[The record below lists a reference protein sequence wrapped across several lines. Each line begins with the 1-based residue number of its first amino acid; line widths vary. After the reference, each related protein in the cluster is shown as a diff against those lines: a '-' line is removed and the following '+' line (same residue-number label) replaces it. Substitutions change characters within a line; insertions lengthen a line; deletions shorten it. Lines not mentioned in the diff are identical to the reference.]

1 MSLVVLEGLDG
12 SGKGTQAKLLAQALV
27 RQGVPLR
34 PVTFP
39 DYSSPSSSLVKM
51 YLNGEFGSAPEDV
64 NAYAASAFY
73 AVDRFASFRKD
84 WGEDYRQGKLILCDR
99 YATSNMVYQ
108 MGKAPREEWDR
119 YLAWVEDFEYQKL
132 GIPRPDLVLY
142 LDMPIEVSQK
152 LLLERYHGDSGKKD
166 IHESHLGFLRACRES
181 ARYAGQRLG
190 WREIPC
196 AKEGEPLPVE
206 EIHRAVLAAVEPLL
220 APRWRTQ
227 FRVAVAGQAR
237 LDFTLADKGT
247 GIRQLC
253 AALDVPQSDVMAFG
267 DNYNDLP
274 MLEAVGHP
282 ILMEGA
288 LAELLSRFSNRCS
301 RAEHILAS
309 LPF

>member
-1 MSLVVLEGLDG
+1 M
-12 SGKGTQAKLLAQALV
+12 
-27 RQGVPLR
+27 
-34 PVTFP
+34 
-39 DYSSPSSSLVKM
+39 
-51 YLNGEFGSAPEDV
+51 

-108 MGKAPREEWDR
+108 MGKVPREEWDR

-206 EIHRAVLAAVEPLL
+206 EIHQAVLAAVEPLL
-220 APRWRTQ
+220 EKT
-227 FRVAVAGQAR
+227 
-237 LDFTLADKGT
+237 
-247 GIRQLC
+247 
-253 AALDVPQSDVMAFG
+253 
-267 DNYNDLP
+267 
-274 MLEAVGHP
+274 
-282 ILMEGA
+282 
-288 LAELLSRFSNRCS
+288 
-301 RAEHILAS
+301 
-309 LPF
+309 

>member
-12 SGKGTQAKLLAQALV
+12 SGKGTQAKLLAQALAG
-27 RQGVPLR
+27 RGVPLR

-39 DYSSPSSSLVKM
+39 DYSSPSSSLVRM

-84 WGEDYRQGKLILCDR
+84 WGGDYRQGKLILCDR

-108 MGKAPREEWDR
+108 MGKVPREEWDR

-166 IHESHLGFLRACRES
+166 IHESHLDFLRAWKGVS
-181 ARYAGQRLG
+181 FGS
-190 WREIPC
+190 
-196 AKEGEPLPVE
+196 
-206 EIHRAVLAAVEPLL
+206 VLAMVISYCN
-220 APRWRTQ
+220 WH
-227 FRVAVAGQAR
+227 
-237 LDFTLADKGT
+237 
-247 GIRQLC
+247 
-253 AALDVPQSDVMAFG
+253 S
-267 DNYNDLP
+267 
-274 MLEAVGHP
+274 VGWAIFH
-282 ILMEGA
+282 G
-288 LAELLSRFSNRCS
+288 LLSWVYVIYYVIRYGFS
-301 RAEHILAS
+301 
-309 LPF
+309 

>member
-39 DYSSPSSSLVKM
+39 DYSSPSSSLVRM

-108 MGKAPREEWDR
+108 MGKVPREEWDR
-119 YLAWVEDFEYQKL
+119 YLAWVEDFE
-132 GIPRPDLVLY
+132 
-142 LDMPIEVSQK
+142 SQK

-166 IHESHLGFLRACRES
+166 IHESHLDFLRACRES

-220 APRWRTQ
+220 VKT
-227 FRVAVAGQAR
+227 
-237 LDFTLADKGT
+237 
-247 GIRQLC
+247 
-253 AALDVPQSDVMAFG
+253 
-267 DNYNDLP
+267 
-274 MLEAVGHP
+274 
-282 ILMEGA
+282 
-288 LAELLSRFSNRCS
+288 
-301 RAEHILAS
+301 
-309 LPF
+309 